1 MDARRETYYP
11 PAPQEMT
18 TANRKAQ
25 ATAPGPQDPN
35 DTLLIGLDELIAV
48 ARAQRA
54 KATPTQASAQAP
66 KPVIWTPATVQ
77 AAAALPIPVELP
89 SRYPAKGPGA
99 QASSGPAFI
108 GAPKD
113 LGALDGPACPA
124 RRNDPLLAVI
134 RAALLNDWHGQKIH
148 NGPAAAEG
156 GTLPLPVLL
165 TVLATQPEQQ
175 RARKWSQILTGSG
188 QTCILAQ
195 AANVAGR
202 FTILRPEGITLV
214 RDFYAA
220 AA

>member
-1 MDARRETYYP
+1 
-11 PAPQEMT
+11 MT
-18 TANRKAQ
+18 TRNRTNA
-25 ATAPGPQDPN
+25 AAAPEPQDPN

-54 KATPTQASAQAP
+54 KAPTHASAQAP

-99 QASSGPAFI
+99 QAPNGPVFI

-113 LGALDGPACPA
+113 LSALDGPACPQ

-156 GTLPLPVLL
+156 GTLPLPVLF

-175 RARKWSQILTGSG
+175 KARRWSQALASSG
-188 QTCILAQ
+188 QTCIMAQ
-195 AANVAGR
+195 LANVSGR
-202 FTILRPEGITLV
+202 FAVCRPSGIVLV

-220 AA
+220 AT